1 MSIARQHVE
10 WLSLVEISGPF
21 LSIEVLLRVFPNGLP
36 PRDSAVATQLREAYE
51 EWAGGDP
58 NRPWIEYVL
67 REFLGWPQELLVSGQ
82 QSPAGL
88 ECTLPEY
95 GETLRPDYALVEP
108 SGRDNAGKPVLLI
121 KIVPASQPVD
131 KALRDAAWKASP
143 ATRMAELLKAT
154 EVPLGIVTNGEQW
167 MLVHA
172 TRGKP
177 TGFVTWQAALWQ
189 EEPLTLRAF
198 RALLETRRFFGVAET
213 DTLQAL
219 LEDSSNDQQA
229 VTDQLGRQVR
239 EAVEVLVQALDRIDQ
254 DTDRQLLA
262 GVSEHTLYEA
272 ALTVMMRLVFV
283 FAAEER
289 GLLLLGQP
297 LYDDNYAL
305 STLREHLQ
313 EAADRVGEEVLE
325 RRFDAWAQFLATT
338 RAIYNGVSHPDL
350 NLPAYGGSLFN
361 PDRYPLLEGRPPGTS
376 WRDTAANPLKV
387 SNRVMLHLLSALQVL
402 QTRLPGGGPAEA
414 RRLSFRALDVEQIG
428 HVYEGLLDHTAVR
441 ATEPTLGLVGT
452 RNQEPEVALSVLEGK
467 RAEGED
473 TLASF
478 LKEKEQ
484 TGKSESALRR
494 LLTEPADVSDHEL
507 LVACGQDQ
515 ALLER
520 VRPFAGLLRRTSFG
534 ELVVL
539 RRGSVFVSAGTTR
552 RDSSTYYTPRV
563 LAEQIVRH
571 TLEPL
576 VYEGPAEGRP
586 RGQWK
591 LRPPAELL
599 ALRVCDPAM
608 GSGAFLVGACRYL
621 SERLVESWAAAQAAH
636 GGIAITPLGE
646 PSRGA
651 ADERLLPDD
660 VEERLI
666 LARRLIAD
674 RCLYGVDINPLAV
687 EMAKLSLWL
696 VTLQKNRPFTFV
708 DHALKCGDSLLGI
721 ANRSQLEHFSL
732 RDTETQIPF
741 GALNLWRHT
750 ELAEQQRRELEALP
764 SETPQQIASKQQL
777 NAEAERLVFK
787 LKCTA
792 DILLALE
799 LKSLTA
805 RRYREERDLASER
818 VQHYW
823 TQEPEAEFRDYANA
837 QLDGRRTFHWPL
849 EFPEIFTAER
859 GGFDAFMGN
868 PPFKGGKKLKAIF
881 GRNYRDHLVDVLAE
895 GRRGSADLVT
905 YFFLRAAALVRPA
918 GDFGFIAVNTI
929 AEGDT
934 RQVGLEALIAGG
946 RYTIYAA
953 DANVPWPNDAAV
965 VVCLVSL
972 HRGAWRGEYR
982 LNDRPATTIS
992 AYLSDTEEWSPKRL
1006 AANAEKSF
1014 IGSYVLGMGFTV
1026 SEEEARAWIGE
1037 DSRNAEVLFPYL
1049 NGEDLNGDP
1058 QQRASRWVINF
1069 WDWPEDRAQTY
1080 TKPYQRVLECVK
1092 PERQRRK
1099 DDGTFV
1105 LRRPLPERWWQ
1116 YGDKR
1121 PALYHAIGR
1130 GQAFEIHPNGW
1141 NPRMPPMERV
1151 MACSLVSKYLAVA
1164 FRPNS
1169 EVWAHRLV
1177 VFASDRMGLW
1187 ALLSSSINDVWARK
1201 NSSSLETR
1209 LNYSPSDAF
1218 ETLVAPGPIGDDSP
1232 LARIANSYYK
1242 SRAVLLTA
1250 RGIGLTDFYNRFH
1263 DPNDGDPRV
1272 TELRDLHRQMDRAVA
1287 EAYGWTDLD
1296 LEHGFHEAPY
1306 LPAND
1311 RVRFTISESAR
1322 REVLSRLSAL
1332 NRERYA
1338 EEQREAA
1345 ENHAATPRRR
1355 SSRRQTRTVGPVQD
1369 SLL

>member
-1 MSIARQHVE
+1 MSIAREHLE
-10 WLSLVEISGPF
+10 WLSLVEVSGPF
-21 LSIEVLLRVFPNGLP
+21 LSIEVLLRAFPNGLP
-36 PRDSAVATQLREAYE
+36 ARDSMAAAQLREAYE
-51 EWAGGDP
+51 EWSGTDP

-67 REFLGWPQELLVSGQ
+67 KELLGWPSELLVTGQ
-82 QSPAGL
+82 QLPAGL
-88 ECTLPEY
+88 DYTLPEY
-95 GETLRPDYALVEP
+95 GETLRPDYALLEP
-108 SGRDNAGKPVLLI
+108 SGRTNAGCPMLLV
-121 KIVPASQPVD
+121 KAVPAGQRVD
-131 KALRDAAWKASP
+131 KTLHDAAWKASP
-143 ATRMAELLKAT
+143 ATRMGELLKAVS
-154 EVPLGIVTNGEQW
+154 VPLGLVTNGEQW

-172 TRGKP
+172 SRGKP

-189 EEPLTLRAF
+189 EEPVTLRAF
-198 RALLETRRFFGVAET
+198 KALLETRRFFGVADT
-213 DTLQAL
+213 DTLSPL

-254 DTDRQLLA
+254 DTGRRLLA
-262 GVSEHTLYEA
+262 GVTEHTLYEA

-313 EAADRVGEEVLE
+313 ELADKVGEEVLE

-338 RAIYNGVSHPDL
+338 RAIYNGITHPDL
-350 NLPAYGGSLFN
+350 NLPAYGGSLFD
-361 PDRYPLLEGRPPGTS
+361 PDRYPLLEGRGPGTS
-376 WRDTAANPLKV
+376 WRDETAEPLKI

-428 HVYEGLLDHTAVR
+428 HVYEGLLDHTAAR
-441 ATEPTLGLVGT
+441 ATGPMLGLVGT
-452 RNQEPEVALSVLEGK
+452 KNLEAEISLATLEEK
-467 RAEGED
+467 RAAGEE
-473 TLASF
+473 TLVGF
-478 LKEKEQ
+478 LKGE
-484 TGKSESALRR
+484 TGKSESSLRR
-494 LLTEPADVSDHEL
+494 LLAEPSLASEHEL
-507 LVACGQDQ
+507 LVACGQD
-515 ALLER
+515 AGLLAR
-520 VRPFAGLLRRTSFG
+520 IRPFAGLLRRNSFG
-534 ELVVL
+534 QWVVL
-539 RRGSVFVSAGTTR
+539 LPGAIYVAAGTTR

-563 LAEQIVRH
+563 LAEKIVRH

-576 VYEGPAEGRP
+576 VYSGPAEGHP
-586 RGQWK
+586 RQQWK

-621 SERLVESWAAAQAAH
+621 SERLVESWAAVQVEH

-651 ADERLLPDD
+651 SDERLLPEDT
-660 VEERLI
+660 EERLI
-666 LARRLIAD
+666 LARRLVAD
-674 RCLYGVDINPLAV
+674 RNLYGVDINPLAV

-721 ANRSQLEHFSL
+721 ADRSQLEHFSL

-792 DILLALE
+792 DILLAME
-799 LKSLTA
+799 LKHLTA

-823 TQEPEAEFRDYANA
+823 THENEAEFRAYADA
-837 QLDGRRTFHWPL
+837 QLEGRRTFHWPL
-849 EFPEIFTAER
+849 EFPEIFAADR

-868 PPFKGGKKLKAIF
+868 PPFKGGQKLTGLF
-881 GRNYRDHLVDVLAE
+881 GTDYRNYLVKVLAE

-905 YFFLRAAALVRPA
+905 YFFLRAATLVRPA

-934 RQVGLEALIAGG
+934 RQVGLEALIAGD
-946 RYTIYAA
+946 RYAIYHA

-965 VVCLVSL
+965 VVCLVNL
-972 HRGAWRGEYR
+972 RRGAWHGEYR
-982 LNDRPATTIS
+982 LNDRPVPTIS
-992 AYLSDTEEWSPKRL
+992 AYLSDTEEWTPERL
-1006 AANAEKSF
+1006 VANGGKSF
-1014 IGSYVLGMGFTV
+1014 QGSIVLGLGFTL
-1026 SEEEARAWIGE
+1026 SEEEAHQWIAE
-1037 DSRNAEVLFPYL
+1037 DPRNAEVLFPYL

-1069 WDWPEDRAQTY
+1069 WDWPEERARTY
-1080 TKPYQRVLECVK
+1080 AKPYQRVLEQVK
-1092 PERQRRK
+1092 PERQRRR
-1099 DDGTFV
+1099 DDGRFV

-1116 YGDKR
+1116 YCEKR
-1121 PALYHAIGR
+1121 PGLYHAIGR
-1130 GQAFEIHPNGW
+1130 GHTFENHPRDW
-1141 NPRMPPMERV
+1141 DSRLQPMSRV
-1151 MACSLVSKYLAVA
+1151 VACSEVTKHLAFVLVRNVPVFTANVD
-1164 FRPNS
+1164 
-1169 EVWAHRLV
+1169 
-1177 VFASDRMGLW
+1177 VFADAAPGFFAVLQST
-1187 ALLSSSINDVWARK
+1187 IHEVWARK
-1201 NSSSLETR
+1201 QSAKLETR
-1209 LNYSPSDAF
+1209 LKYSPGNAF
-1218 ETLVAPGPIGDDSP
+1218 ETFPFPEGLEP
-1232 LARIANSYYK
+1232 LASIGEQYES
-1242 SRAVLLTA
+1242 A
-1250 RGIGLTDFYNRFH
+1250 RSAFASADALSITGLYNRFH
-1263 DPNDGDPRV
+1263 NSNDHEARLDEFRG
-1272 TELRDLHRQMDRAVA
+1272 LHRQMDRAVA
-1287 EAYGWTDLD
+1287 DAYGWADLD
-1296 LEHGFHEAPY
+1296 LGHGFHQVSH
-1306 LPAND
+1306 LPSND
-1311 RVRFTISESAR
+1311 CVRFTLSEAAR
-1322 REVLSRLSAL
+1322 RDVLSRLSAL

-1345 ENHAATPRRR
+1345 GNHAAVPQRRGSRRR
-1355 SSRRQTRTVGPVQD
+1355 AQTGSVQD